1 MPVKSP
7 KRIGKNLQ
15 KFIKTPADIN
25 NTRFFEFDDF
35 RVDTEKRILLRG
47 DERIALTPK
56 VFETLMVFLEH
67 RGEVL
72 EKNYLMNLL
81 WQESFVEESN
91 LTQNVAVLRRALG
104 ENSKEHKFILTVPGR
119 GYKFVADVIEGRM
132 PEVQAPDPG
141 DDSLQGKTE
150 SDLPLPTETN
160 DVLNFKYADH
170 ALDADDLD
178 GVEPRPTA
186 INEKPVRYRLAAAAV
201 LGVLVF
207 GLLGYFLWPGK
218 SSMPAAGAP
227 IKTLAVLPF
236 KPLVAGDRN
245 EEFELGMADELISEL
260 GGNEIRVWPLRAVRR
275 FDSLDQDPIAA
286 GIQLGVDAVLEG
298 SIQIAAER
306 VRVSAKLLRV
316 SDGQQLW
323 AGQFN
328 EKLTDIFAIQS
339 SIAAKVASALKI
351 TLSRMHSPPT
361 QSVEAYQLYMK
372 GNLHMWRLVSPEVKK
387 GIAFYDQAIAAD
399 PGYAMAFVGLTHAYR
414 ALALTNDAR
423 PSDVMPNAAAA
434 AQRATE
440 LDPSLA
446 DAWTALAVIDFWY
459 SFDPKSAER
468 HQVKAL
474 GLDPKSARS
483 YYFYAHLLS
492 NTGRHDQAIAE
503 IKRAKELD
511 PIDPLTNALEG
522 QILHFAGRDD
532 EALNV
537 LRSTAETYP
546 GLWLPHLFMSRVYLK
561 KEMYDEAIAAAT
573 KAGELSNGNAEAA
586 ATVGYS
592 LARSGKTRQAR
603 EVLKELEARAATR
616 YVPLY
621 DLAQVYNALGD
632 TEKAIGLLEKAFN
645 DREPLMT
652 FLKVD
657 SKWDNLRSEPRFI
670 ELMRRMNFE

>member
-1 MPVKSP
+1 M
-7 KRIGKNLQ
+7 Q
-15 KFIKTPADIN
+15 KFIKTPVDIET
-25 NTRFFEFDDF
+25 TRFFEFADF
-35 RVDTEKRILLRG
+35 RVDTQKRILLRG

-56 VFETLMVFLEH
+56 VFETLLVFLEH
-67 RGEVL
+67 RGEIL

-104 ENSKEHKFILTVPGR
+104 ENSKENKFIVTVPGR
-119 GYKFVADVIEGRM
+119 GYKFVA
-132 PEVQAPDPG
+132 EVCETSRTETRASNHSG
-141 DDSLQGKTE
+141 EISETNAE
-150 SDLPLPTETN
+150 SDSRTVFETSEI
-160 DVLNFKYADH
+160 KT
-170 ALDADDLD
+170 
-178 GVEPRPTA
+178 P
-186 INEKPVRYRLAAAAV
+186 INAGQTQAAEDIVGIDTGQSAKSEKSARFRLAISVV
-201 LGVLVF
+201 LGVLVL
-207 GLLGYFLWPGK
+207 GLLGYFLWPAK
-218 SSMPAAGAP
+218 VATPAASAP

-236 KPLVAGDRN
+236 KPLVTGDRN
-245 EEFELGMADELISEL
+245 EALELGMADALISEL
-260 GGNEIRVWPLRAVRR
+260 GGNEVRVSSLRAVRR
-275 FDSLDQDPIAA
+275 FNSLDQDPIAS

-298 SIQIAAER
+298 SIQIADER
-306 VRVSAKLLRV
+306 VRVSARLIRV

-351 TLSRMHSPPT
+351 TLSRMRSPPT

-372 GNLHMWRLVSPEVKK
+372 GNLHMLRLVSPEVKK
-387 GIAFYDQAIAAD
+387 GIAFYEQAIAAD
-399 PGYAMAFVGLTHAYR
+399 PGYAMAFVGLTQAYR
-414 ALALTNDAR
+414 ALALTNDAH
-423 PSDVMPNAAAA
+423 PSDVMPKSAAA
-434 AQRATE
+434 AQRAVE

-459 SFDPKSAER
+459 NFDPKAAER

-474 GLDPKSARS
+474 GLDPKSPRS
-483 YYFYAHLLS
+483 HFFYAHLLS
-492 NTGRHDQAIAE
+492 NTGLHDEAIAE

-511 PIDPLTNALEG
+511 PIDMATNALEG

-532 EALNV
+532 EALKV
-537 LRSTAETYP
+537 LRSTAETFP
-546 GLWLPHLFMSRVYLK
+546 SLWLPHLFMSRVYLK
-561 KEMYDEAIAAAT
+561 MEMYDEAIAAAT
-573 KAGELSNGNAEAA
+573 KAGELSNGNAEAS
-586 ATVGYS
+586 ATIGLA

-603 EVLKELEARAATR
+603 EVLKELETRAKTR

-632 TEKAIGLLEKAFN
+632 RAKAIDLLEKAFN

-657 SKWDNLRSEPRFI
+657 SKWDDLRSDPRFI
-670 ELMRRMNFE
+670 KLMRRMNFE